1 MPLTSFDA
9 ARSAA
14 LMGDLVDH
22 VRGRRG
28 HLLPFDQVRDRLH
41 LKTLVD
47 RGIQDV
53 PLDHIVGTLGRARE
67 FNRAFLPK
75 REALRERWTE
85 VARVA
90 ESMEGF
96 PPIETYKVGTV
107 HFVVDG
113 HHRVSV
119 ARRLGA
125 PSIEARV
132 REFLTPVV
140 LSPEDDVDTVL
151 SKAVRADF
159 LDVTGLQPDPE
170 GEFDLTQP
178 AGYERLLEHIQVHG
192 YFRGAAEDRDIP
204 WQEEVASWHEQVFR
218 PMVAIIRSSGIMAS
232 FSGRTE
238 ADLYLFTMN
247 HLHRLREQYG
257 SERVAP
263 EAAVRHLRRIRPS
276 WWQRAAAFLGLGRKP
291 SEPGE

>member
-1 MPLTSFDA
+1 
-9 ARSAA
+9 
-14 LMGDLVDH
+14 MGDLVDH

-41 LKTLVD
+41 LRTLVD

-53 PLDHIVGTLGRARE
+53 PVDHIVGTLGRARE

-132 REFLTPVV
+132 REFLTPVT
-140 LSPEDDVDTVL
+140 LSPDDDVDSVL
-151 SKAVRADF
+151 GKAMRADF
-159 LDVTGLQPDPE
+159 LDVTGLRPDPE
-170 GEFDLTQP
+170 NEFDLTQP

-192 YFRGAAEDRDIP
+192 YFRGAAEERDLP
-204 WQEEVASWHEQVFR
+204 WDEEVGSWRDQVFR
-218 PMVAIIRSSGIMAS
+218 PMVAIIRRSGIMAA
-232 FSGRTE
+232 FPGRTE

-257 SERVAP
+257 DDRVGP
-263 EAAVRHLRRIRPS
+263 ETAVRHLRRSRPS
-276 WWQRAAAFLGLGRKP
+276 WRRRLAKFLGFGSRPSAP
-291 SEPGE
+291 SE